1 MTVLEKKKIL
11 LGMSGGIDSTYAAL
25 RLIEEG
31 HEVEGAVLIMHG
43 LTEIDSARRAA
54 EKLGIPLREIDC
66 TSEFEKRVVEYFI
79 DEYTQGRTPNPCIV
93 CNPEVKFKYLYE
105 HAMEGGFDLIATGH
119 YAKIVESPL
128 APGRLAVRMG
138 KDSKKDQSYMLYR
151 LPQYILERLV
161 FPLAEEEKV
170 TVKNASDK
178 KGISEPGQKES
189 QEICFIGDGNYREYI
204 ESCRG
209 VAPEGNFVDPEGN
222 ILGRHKGILH
232 YTVGQR
238 KGLGISL
245 GERVFVTAI
254 NPETREI
261 TLSSEGSS
269 VKTLFV
275 SDTVYSGIDE
285 LAVGTT
291 IRAEVKIRYQA
302 RPAAAFVTALEG
314 GKIQVDFDEPQ
325 RFAAPGQSAVVY
337 SDGIVLLGGFI
348 R

>member
-31 HEVEGAVLIMHG
+31 HEVEGAMLIMHG
-43 LTEIDSARRAA
+43 LTELDSARRAA
-54 EKLGIPLREIDC
+54 KRLGIPLREIDC
-66 TSEFEKRVVEYFI
+66 TEEFNRHVVEYFI

-93 CNPEVKFKYLYE
+93 CNPEVKFRYLYE
-105 HAMEGGFDLIATGH
+105 HAVDGGFDLIATGH

-128 APGRLAVRMG
+128 APDRLAVKMG

-151 LPQYILERLV
+151 LPQHILRRLV
-161 FPLAEEEKV
+161 FPLADEEKA
-170 TVKNASDK
+170 TVKDTSEK

-189 QEICFIGDGNYREYI
+189 QEICFIGDGSYREYI
-204 ESCRG
+204 ESRRG
-209 VAPEGNFVDPEGN
+209 ESPEGNFIDPEGN
-222 ILGRHKGILH
+222 ILGRHRGILH

-245 GERVFVTAI
+245 GERVFVTRI
-254 NPETREI
+254 NPETQEI
-261 TLSSEGSS
+261 TLSNEGAS
-269 VKTLFV
+269 VKTIYV
-275 SDTVYSGIDE
+275 GDTVYSGIDE
-285 LAVGTT
+285 LAVGST

-302 RPAAAFVTALEG
+302 RPASAAVTATPG
-314 GKIQVDFDEPQ
+314 GKVRVDFDQPQ

-337 SDGIVLLGGFI
+337 SQGVVLLGGFI
-348 R
+348 L